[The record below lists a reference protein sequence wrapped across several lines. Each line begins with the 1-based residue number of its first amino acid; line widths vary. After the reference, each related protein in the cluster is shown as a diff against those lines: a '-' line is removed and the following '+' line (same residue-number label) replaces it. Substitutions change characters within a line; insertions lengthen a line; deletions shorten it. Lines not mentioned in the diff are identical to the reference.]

1 MQSQRRDP
9 HRGDH
14 IVRQTIIFPF
24 EVLFTT
30 TNSLFCLKMN
40 ELLPR
45 FKCLKSLHLQGKG
58 KKFKKGHL
66 GINGGLIRKKE
77 GTRYYVL

>member
-24 EVLFTT
+24 QVLFTK
-30 TNSLFCLKMN
+30 TNSLFYDIFGFVFQITVVAAMSSYK
-40 ELLPR
+40 
-45 FKCLKSLHLQGKG
+45 
-58 KKFKKGHL
+58 
-66 GINGGLIRKKE
+66 I
-77 GTRYYVL
+77 

>member
-24 EVLFTT
+24 QVFFIK
-30 TNSLFCLKMN
+30 TNSLFYDIFGFAFQITVVAAMLSYK
-40 ELLPR
+40 
-45 FKCLKSLHLQGKG
+45 
-58 KKFKKGHL
+58 
-66 GINGGLIRKKE
+66 
-77 GTRYYVL
+77 V